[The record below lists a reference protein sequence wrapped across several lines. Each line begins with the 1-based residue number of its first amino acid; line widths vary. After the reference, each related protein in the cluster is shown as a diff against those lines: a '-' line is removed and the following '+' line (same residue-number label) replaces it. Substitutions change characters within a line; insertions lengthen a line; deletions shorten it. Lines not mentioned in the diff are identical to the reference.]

1 MHGKPWGSTH
11 QGAVVKQQLG
21 TPRTDKERG
30 STNLPGCTETF
41 EAKRHKFHL
50 INTKTF
56 FFGHLFIGSDS
67 EMSRSET
74 DIRLIVPKGGYEDN
88 ILITGF
94 HGIGMTGYIAIN
106 HLLNALEAER
116 IGYIQTRSLPPF
128 VSVQGKQLLTP
139 FEVYKWD
146 RFVFI
151 RSEFPPHRSEENMF
165 SRKIAEWA
173 VEKQFREAML
183 VGGLDRRF
191 RSSPEYLRM
200 VPTKTYLD
208 RNQVIKDLLLEE
220 GLYVTGPLAIML
232 TAFEVC
238 NFPAVAIL
246 PYASRDIP
254 DPRAAAVAIN
264 RISEIYQLEI
274 DVSDLVQDAEKIE
287 RELEER
293 RMRTG
298 QSYDGMYV

>member
-1 MHGKPWGSTH
+1 
-11 QGAVVKQQLG
+11 
-21 TPRTDKERG
+21 
-30 STNLPGCTETF
+30 
-41 EAKRHKFHL
+41 
-50 INTKTF
+50 
-56 FFGHLFIGSDS
+56 
-67 EMSRSET
+67 MSHAET
-74 DIRLIVPKGGYEDN
+74 DIRLIVPEGGYEDN

-106 HLLNALEAER
+106 HLLNTLKAER
-116 IGYIQTRSLPPF
+116 IGYIQTRFIPPF
-128 VSVQGKQLLTP
+128 VSVGGNQLLTP

-151 RSEFPPHRSEENMF
+151 RSEFPPHRSEENAF
-165 SRKIAEWA
+165 SSRIAEWA
-173 VEKQFREAML
+173 VEKQFKEAML

-191 RSSPEYLRM
+191 RNSPKDLRM

-208 RNQVIKDLLLEE
+208 RNQGIKDLLLEG

-232 TAFEVC
+232 TTFEVC

-254 DPRAAAVAIN
+254 DPRAAAVAIKK
-264 RISEIYQLEI
+264 ICEIYQLGI
-274 DVSDLVQDAEKIE
+274 DVSNLVQDAETIE